1 VLELTVED
9 AGIRIDARID
19 RRPSEERAFVQLTL
33 RIGDAAFGDPDAWA
47 LGETVARA
55 VGDLIGDLGEQADGI
70 APPSGDFLR
79 RIEPASLHAA
89 LHDWGWGSGEWR
101 YEEDCPLG
109 DLRPDCARNWPVNDF
124 LTLATCSGVP
134 SAITAA
140 AVAALGAEVDDP
152 VGAFNDVEVVL
163 DDEDGVAAVDEA
175 LEDDEEA
182 GGCPRSGGRWSARRG
197 RRGCCRSGPCTA
209 RGRA

>member
-1 VLELTVED
+1 MLELTVED

-109 DLRPDCARNWPVNDF
+109 DLRPDCLLALPEGTEIFDGDSAFLVLNPGGAARLVWRERG
-124 LTLATCSGVP
+124 S
-134 SAITAA
+134 SAIRERAI
-140 AVAALGAEVDDP
+140 
-152 VGAFNDVEVVL
+152 
-163 DDEDGVAAVDEA
+163 DGDLYLRQWREMGT
-175 LEDDEEA
+175 LLN
-182 GGCPRSGGRWSARRG
+182 RG
-197 RRGCCRSGPCTA
+197 LSQV
-209 RGRA
+209 